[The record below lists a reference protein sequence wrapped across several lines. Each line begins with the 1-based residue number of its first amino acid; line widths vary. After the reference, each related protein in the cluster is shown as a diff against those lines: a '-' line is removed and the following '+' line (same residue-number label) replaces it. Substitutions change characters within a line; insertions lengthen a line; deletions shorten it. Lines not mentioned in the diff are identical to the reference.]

1 MKKYIKPAI
10 ELIKIE
16 NEAYLMAGSPMKPNK
31 LDEALNEVTLPGYSE
46 ESKDLDADDDDLVDD
61 M

>member
-16 NEAYLMAGSPMKPNK
+16 NDACLMAGSPVKLPND
-31 LDEALNEVTLPGYSE
+31 LTEGGVVELPGYSTGSDNE
-46 ESKDLDADDDDLVDD
+46 DADDDDLVDD